1 MMPFLLLYLTVFLK
15 EVFSFQSQVQP
26 WKHKVEELVW
36 FEEPETIEDRIHP
49 KQLQVPHSLQKFP
62 YDPML
67 EKMVWFDFEEY
78 FDYDEPTHTNIPTQN
93 TVLDELEKPK
103 EGISI
108 SWQKEDEVFANYF
121 FSNNWK

>member
-36 FEEPETIEDRIHP
+36 FEEPETIEDRIYP

-78 FDYDEPTHTNIPTQN
+78 IDYHEPTHTDILTQN
-93 TVLDELEKPK
+93 KVVDKLKKSK
-103 EGISI
+103 EGLQNP
-108 SWQKEDEVFANYF
+108 WQIEDEVFAKYF
-121 FSNNWK
+121 FTNKWI